1 MTQYLITQLLNG
13 LIVGSLYILLSIG
26 LTIIFG
32 MLGIVNFAHG
42 ALYMLGAYAA
52 YTVVGVL
59 SGNFLIAILVVPLAI
74 GLIGAFLET
83 TLLRRLYRVEPFYN
97 LLLTFGLMLAIQDAV
112 RIGYGPEGEPF
123 NIPSALLGAV
133 NLGITYYPKYRLFI
147 FAITVL
153 CSIGLIVFLEKTKL
167 GSIIRAGTEDSDM
180 VDALGID
187 ISKIFTLVFGIG
199 AALAGLAGVLAAPVQ
214 NVEPAMGMSF
224 LVETFVVVVIG
235 GMGSIIGSIIA
246 GLIIGET
253 LTIGVLIWPPMA
265 TTLIYVFM
273 AIILLIRP
281 RGLFGRAEFL
291 D

>member
-1 MTQYLITQLLNG
+1 
-13 LIVGSLYILLSIG
+13 LLSIG

-42 ALYMLGAYAA
+42 AIYMLGAYAA
-52 YTVVGVL
+52 YTVVDLL
-59 SGNFLIAILVVPLAI
+59 SGNFLIAILVVPVVI

-83 TLLRRLYRVEPFYN
+83 TLLRRLYNVEPFYN

-123 NIPSALLGAV
+123 NIPGALLGAV

-147 FAITVL
+147 FIITAL
-153 CSIGLIVFLEKTKL
+153 CSMGLILFLERTKL
-167 GSIIRAGTEDSDM
+167 GSIIRAGTENSDM

-187 ISKIFTLVFGIG
+187 IGKIFTLVFGIG
-199 AALAGLAGVLAAPVQ
+199 AALAGLAGVLAAPIQ
-214 NVEPAMGMSF
+214 NVEPAMGMNF
-224 LVETFVVVVIG
+224 LVETFVVVVVG

-265 TTLIYVFM
+265 TTLIYIFM
-273 AIILLIRP
+273 AVILLIRP
-281 RGLFGRAEFL
+281 RGLFGRAEFH

>member
-1 MTQYLITQLLNG
+1 
-13 LIVGSLYILLSIG
+13 
-26 LTIIFG
+26 
-32 MLGIVNFAHG
+32 
-42 ALYMLGAYAA
+42 
-52 YTVVGVL
+52 
-59 SGNFLIAILVVPLAI
+59 
-74 GLIGAFLET
+74 
-83 TLLRRLYRVEPFYN
+83 
-97 LLLTFGLMLAIQDAV
+97 
-112 RIGYGPEGEPF
+112 
-123 NIPSALLGAV
+123 
-133 NLGITYYPKYRLFI
+133 
-147 FAITVL
+147 
-153 CSIGLIVFLEKTKL
+153 
-167 GSIIRAGTEDSDM
+167 M

-187 ISKIFTLVFGIG
+187 IGKIFTLVFGIG
-199 AALAGLAGVLAAPVQ
+199 AALAGLAGVLAAPIQ

-235 GMGSIIGSIIA
+235 GMGSIMGSIIA

>member
-133 NLGITYYPKYRLFI
+133 NLGFTYYPKYRLFI

-167 GSIIRAGTEDSDM
+167 GSINRSATEDSDM

-187 ISKIFTLVFGIG
+187 IEKIFTLVFGLG
-199 AALAGLAGVLAAPVQ
+199 AALAGLAGVLAAPIQ

-253 LTIGVLIWPPMA
+253 LTIGVLIWSPMA

-273 AIILLIRP
+273 AIVLLIRP

>member
-1 MTQYLITQLLNG
+1 MSQYLLTQLLNG

-52 YTVVGVL
+52 YTVVGIL

-83 TLLRRLYRVEPFYN
+83 TLLRCLYRVEPFYN
-97 LLLTFGLMLAIQDAV
+97 LLLTFGLMLVIQDAV

-133 NLGITYYPKYRLFI
+133 NIGITYYPKYRLFI
-147 FAITVL
+147 FAMTVL
-153 CSIGLIVFLEKTKL
+153 CSIGVILFLEKTKL
-167 GSIIRAGTEDSDM
+167 GAIIRAGTEDSDM

-187 ISKIFTLVFGIG
+187 IGKIFTLVFGIG
-199 AALAGLAGVLAAPVQ
+199 AGLAGLAGVLAAPVQ
-214 NVEPAMGMSF
+214 NVEPAMGMNF
-224 LVETFVVVVIG
+224 LVDTFVVVVVG
-235 GMGSIIGSIIA
+235 GMGSIIGSILA
-246 GLIIGET
+246 GLIIGES

-265 TTLIYVFM
+265 TTLIYILM
-273 AIILLIRP
+273 AVILLIRP
-281 RGLFGRAEFL
+281 RGLLGRAEFL